1 MPLSETV
8 LILAGLLAVAILS
21 AGLFRKVPI
30 PYTVLLVIIGM
41 VLGESSQVSP
51 ALAPLEEFRLS
62 PDLVFFI
69 FLPALI
75 FESGFN
81 LDARQ
86 LLKELGPVLVL
97 AVPALV
103 ISTVVVGVGL
113 SFLGLEL
120 IIALLFGA
128 LISATDPVAV
138 IALFRELGAPDRLTV
153 LVEGE
158 SLLNDATAIVVFGI
172 LLAVAVGGG
181 GLSWSDADS
190 VVIEFVRVFIGGA
203 LVGGVLGLLVSELL
217 YHLRS
222 GVSAVLTMSVVIA
235 YGSFILAEH
244 TLHVSGVMAG
254 AAAAVTL

>member
-8 LILAGLLAVAILS
+8 LILAGLLAVAIVS

-41 VLGESSQVSP
+41 VLGASSQVSP

-75 FESGFN
+75 FEAGFN

-86 LLKELGPVLVL
+86 LVKELIPVLVL
-97 AVPALV
+97 AIPALV

-120 IIALLFGA
+120 ITALLFGA

-138 IALFRELGAPDRLTV
+138 IALFQRAWGAPSPD
-153 LVEGE
+153 GP
-158 SLLNDATAIVVFGI
+158 
-172 LLAVAVGGG
+172 GGG
-181 GLSWSDADS
+181 
-190 VVIEFVRVFIGGA
+190 
-203 LVGGVLGLLVSELL
+203 
-217 YHLRS
+217 
-222 GVSAVLTMSVVIA
+222 
-235 YGSFILAEH
+235 
-244 TLHVSGVMAG
+244 
-254 AAAAVTL
+254 